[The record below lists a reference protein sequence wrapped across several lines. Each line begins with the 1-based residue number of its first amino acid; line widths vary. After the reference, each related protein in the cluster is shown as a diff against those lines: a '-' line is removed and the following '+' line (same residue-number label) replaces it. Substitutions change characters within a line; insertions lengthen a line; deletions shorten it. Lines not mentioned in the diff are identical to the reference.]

1 MVWWAWVILGV
12 VALVGE
18 SVHMALFLLNVAV
31 AAFAVALLAL
41 AVPLLPVQLTVFVAL
56 SFLLIG
62 LARPR
67 MLRALMGRREELALP
82 DVAALA
88 GRVGTVTDAV
98 TTESGTIRIGKAEF
112 WTARPAPSVDP
123 APGASPTVG
132 PPGLEAGCHVRISAV
147 SGLTAYVEPLPAPV
161 VAATTAST
169 SPSASLAVAIDAA
182 IATPSVAAAADMAIV
197 APSTSVTTDTA
208 SPTNVPS
215 GGDAMNDRGHRDGA
229 GLLRQGEPGAGMD
242 QLTDQGNREGAGV
255 LPVPTLAPVTAPA
268 PSFGA
273 LLKRYRLAASLTQ
286 EELAE
291 RAGLSVRAI
300 SDLERGLHRSP
311 RKETV
316 NLLADALRLEPENR
330 IALEE
335 TGRSARTQGDA
346 RRR

>member
-1 MVWWAWVILGV
+1 MIWWGWVILGV

-18 SVHMALFLLNVAV
+18 SVHMALFLLNVAL

-41 AVPLLPVQLTVFVAL
+41 TVPLLPVQLTVFVAL

-123 APGASPTVG
+123 APGASPTIAA
-132 PPGLEAGCHVRISAV
+132 PGLEAGCHVRITAV

-161 VAATTAST
+161 VAATTAPSL
-169 SPSASLAVAIDAA
+169 PSASPAAAIAAA
-182 IATPSVAAAADMAIV
+182 IATPSAAAAADMAII
-197 APSTSVTTDTA
+197 APSTSVTTDTGR
-208 SPTNVPS
+208 PTNVPS
-215 GGDAMNDRGHRDGA
+215 GGDAMNDQGNRGGA
-229 GLLRQGEPGAGMD
+229 RLLRQGEPGAGTD
-242 QLTDQGNREGAGV
+242 QLTDQGNHDGAGV

-268 PSFGA
+268 PSFSA
-273 LLKRYRLAASLTQ
+273 LLKRYRLAAGLTQ

-311 RKETV
+311 QKETV

-330 IALEE
+330 IALQE
-335 TGRSARTQGDA
+335 TGRLGRTQSGG
-346 RRR
+346 RRN

>member
-1 MVWWAWVILGV
+1 MIWWGWVILGV

-18 SVHMALFLLNVAV
+18 SVHMALFLLNVAL

-41 AVPLLPVQLTVFVAL
+41 ALPLLPVQLTVFVAL

-67 MLRALMGRREELALP
+67 MLRALTGRREELALP
-82 DVAALA
+82 DVATLA

-112 WTARPAPSVDP
+112 WTARPAPSVDR
-123 APGASPTVG
+123 APEASPTVAA
-132 PPGLEAGCHVRISAV
+132 PGLEAGCHVRITAV

-161 VAATTAST
+161 VAATTASAL
-169 SPSASLAVAIDAA
+169 PSASLAVATDAA
-182 IATPSVAAAADMAIV
+182 IATPSAAAAASDVSAAVV
-197 APSTSVTTDTA
+197 APSTSVTTDTS

-215 GGDAMNDRGHRDGA
+215 GGDAMND
-229 GLLRQGEPGAGMD
+229 
-242 QLTDQGNREGAGV
+242 QGNHEGAGV
-255 LPVPTLAPVTAPA
+255 PLAPVPVTAPA

-273 LLKRYRLAASLTQ
+273 LLKRYRLAAGLTQ

-311 RKETV
+311 QKETI
-316 NLLADALRLEPENR
+316 NLLADALRLDPQNR
-330 IALEE
+330 IALQDASRS
-335 TGRSARTQGDA
+335 GRMQGGV
-346 RRR
+346 RRH